1 MKRSLDHDDRQNH
14 KMRKVTFDSNV
25 RRGSSLERIKQTT
38 SNEELFLQTLN
49 QFNPVEHSRFEAFK
63 RCSLPSKAISNFVA
77 ACLLDSNKMSS
88 RHRINQIHLIGGGGG
103 GGSDGGSDG
112 DGGSGSGSGNDGNY
126 AECYNE
132 LPPSERA
139 AIVAS
144 GGSTTA
150 IHLEELVAP
159 GSASKIT
166 AVVSTIAKI
175 HAQRLIQSARAIA
188 TNEGYD
194 IEKELLPR
202 HLMEAHR
209 IRSQHGQGFFMQSSS
224 SSSSNAC
231 GVPSQ
236 RPLDGHAAVALGLPD
251 KNRIKMQAA
260 LEAQQICDE
269 MLNELI
275 TDEEEEEQQQ
285 QAEDIRNEVKEDEHS
300 TDDALKN
307 DGNINES
314 TEDVV
319 MIDS

>member
-88 RHRINQIHLIGGGGG
+88 RHRINQIHLI
-103 GGSDGGSDG
+103 S
-112 DGGSGSGSGNDGNY
+112 GGSGDGSGDGNY
-126 AECYNE
+126 AECFDE